1 MQQVF
6 VTLQHLLKDKTV
18 TTFIKHFDDRRI
30 FQYDDYFLLDQ
41 ERIVRLF
48 NTNVAELQSDITLTP
63 DFFDS
68 ATKVV
73 AMTIDG
79 DFILANDQRTYV
91 IPKNLVKADLEIF
104 ELPLIDFF
112 VQYEE
117 QQLNS
122 TILPTATLPE
132 GADEEELVNLPDND
146 NDEPDE
152 PKKGFFS
159 RFFG

>member
-6 VTLQHLLKDKTV
+6 VTLQYLLKDKRV
-18 TTFIKHFDDRRI
+18 DTFIKHFDDRRI

-41 ERIVRLF
+41 ERITRLF
-48 NTNVAELQSDITLTP
+48 STNLKQLQSDITIPT

-68 ATKVV
+68 QTTKVV

-91 IPKNLVKADLEIF
+91 IPKNMIKADLEVF

-112 VQYEE
+112 VRYEE
-117 QQLNS
+117 QELNS
-122 TILPTATLPE
+122 NILPGPSPLEETLI
-132 GADEEELVNLPDND
+132 AEEETNTTDPTA
-146 NDEPDE
+146 E
-152 PKKGFFS
+152 KKSFFS
-159 RFFG
+159 RFFGKE

>member
-6 VTLQHLLKDKTV
+6 VTLQYLLKDKTV
-18 TTFIKHFDDRRI
+18 ATFIKHFDDRRI

-48 NTNVAELQSDITLTP
+48 ESNLKALQSEITIEP
-63 DFFDS
+63 DFFDET
-68 ATKVV
+68 TKVV

-91 IPKNLVKADLEIF
+91 LPKTLIKADLEVF
-104 ELPLIDFF
+104 DMALIDFF

-117 QQLNS
+117 QSLQS
-122 TILPTATLPE
+122 TILPMAALPE
-132 GADEEELVNLPDND
+132 GADEEILPLEDSSS
-146 NDEPDE
+146 EPDE

-159 RFFG
+159 RFFGS